1 MGKIRIIWLF
11 NVINYGN
18 GPLQRALRLD
28 KEKYEIYFIVLKGGG
43 DSVCN
48 IINNLGFN
56 SRDYNVIASINC
68 RKINLRNLLSI
79 KDTVLNIDPHII
91 QSTSIWNA
99 VIATFIK
106 LFSLNVPHV
115 MFDGGMLGRYSNKVR
130 ISRAIAS
137 FVAEKDIFISQGVAS
152 SRSFI
157 EKLIQRKSKVEVV
170 YNGVDFEEINAACKS
185 SSEIRKNYRDNI
197 LFGHV
202 GDYKK
207 EKNHTLLLK
216 TFQSI
221 LKSYPSAKLIVAGK
235 DLDQVK
241 NLAVKYNLYDSIVF
255 LGFVPRSDLYE
266 YLSIFDIF
274 LFPSTS
280 EGMPEAVVQAIAA
293 KVPVIASD
301 IPAHNELYNIVKFGS
316 IVDFCDIN
324 AVMTAID
331 KELSE
336 KLITCQE
343 RSLFTDVFNINNVV
357 KKYENIYSALL
368 R

>member
-1 MGKIRIIWLF
+1 
-11 NVINYGN
+11 
-18 GPLQRALRLD
+18 
-28 KEKYEIYFIVLKGGG
+28 
-43 DSVCN
+43 
-48 IINNLGFN
+48 
-56 SRDYNVIASINC
+56 
-68 RKINLRNLLSI
+68 
-79 KDTVLNIDPHII
+79 
-91 QSTSIWNA
+91 
-99 VIATFIK
+99 
-106 LFSLNVPHV
+106 

-137 FVAEKDIFISQGVAS
+137 FVAEKDIFISQGVAD

-157 EKLIQRKSKVEVV
+157 EKIIQRKSKVEVV

-185 SSEIRKNYRDNI
+185 SSEIRENYRENI

-241 NLAVKYNLYDSIVF
+241 SLAVKYNLYDSIVF
-255 LGFVPRSDLYE
+255 LGFMPRSDLYK
-266 YLSIFDIF
+266 YLSIFDMF
-274 LFPSTS
+274 LFPSIS

-293 KVPVIASD
+293 NIPVIASD

-316 IVDFCDIN
+316 IVDFYDVN
-324 AVMTAID
+324 AVMAAID
-331 KELSE
+331 RELSGNS
-336 KLITCQE
+336 ITYQE
-343 RSLFTDVFNINNVV
+343 RSLFIDIFNINSVV
-357 KKYENIYSALL
+357 NKYESIYSALL